1 MKLRML
7 AAAAIISMTFATA
20 ATAADAKLTVSLKA
34 PVAAKTKIVA
44 GGAVF
49 SCEGDTCVAFAAPAR
64 ATTVAGCKALVKEVG
79 EVTAYTNG
87 KRALEGEDLAA
98 CNTAAG

>member
-7 AAAAIISMTFATA
+7 AAAAIFSMTFATA
-20 ATAADAKLTVSLKA
+20 AYADGKLTVSLKA

-44 GGAVF
+44 AGAVF
-49 SCEGDTCVAFAAPAR
+49 SCEGDTCVASAAPAR
-64 ATTVAGCKALVKEVG
+64 ANTVAGCKALVKEVG
-79 EVTAYTNG
+79 EVTAYSNG
-87 KRALEGEDLAA
+87 KRALEAEDLAA

>member
-7 AAAAIISMTFATA
+7 AAAAIVSMTFANA
-20 ATAADAKLTVSLKA
+20 AVAADAKLTVSLKA
-34 PVAAKTKIVA
+34 PVAAKTKVVA

-49 SCEGDTCVAFAAPAR
+49 SCEGDTCVALVAPAR

-79 EVTAYTNG
+79 QVTAYTNG
-87 KRALEGEDLAA
+87 KRSIEGEDLAA
-98 CNTAAG
+98 CNAAAG